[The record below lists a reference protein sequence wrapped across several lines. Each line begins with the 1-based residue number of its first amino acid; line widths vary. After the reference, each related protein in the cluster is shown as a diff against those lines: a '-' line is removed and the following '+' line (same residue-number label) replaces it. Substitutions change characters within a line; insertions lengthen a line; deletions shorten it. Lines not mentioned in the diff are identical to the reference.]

1 MTSVVAKPTASEPT
15 WSQLTAINH
24 EKAFSV
30 LTRLD
35 RGDLLTIMAKL
46 LRHLQP
52 GDLKAAFSGYAH
64 PRELGDVESQP
75 RRTLLEAT
83 REFTESAMRGA
94 FYEAFAVNWRNST
107 QESGGTQE
115 FEARLDLLFD
125 RCIEESTT
133 GDPSEVC
140 ASYEL
145 LFELLRAIEKWDRA
159 IVFWADEGG
168 IWQFHIQ
175 WSRVLP
181 PYFRCLRATA
191 PAECEARAKTAIAAL
206 VDPGDQDLRRLLAE
220 VLEDARA

>member
-1 MTSVVAKPTASEPT
+1 MTFVVAKPTASEPA

-24 EKAFSV
+24 EKAFGV

-35 RGDLLTIMAKL
+35 RGDLLTILAKL
-46 LRHLQP
+46 LRRLQP
-52 GDLKAAFSGYAH
+52 GDLESAFSGYAH
-64 PRELGDVESQP
+64 PHELGDVDPQP

-83 REFTESAMRGA
+83 REFAEAAMRGA
-94 FYEAFAVNWRNST
+94 YYEAFAVNWRNST

-115 FEARLDLLFD
+115 FEARLDLLFG

-145 LFELLRAIEKWDRA
+145 LFELLRAIEKWDRD
-159 IVFWADEGG
+159 ILFWADEGG

-191 PAECEARAKTAIAAL
+191 PAECE
-206 VDPGDQDLRRLLAE
+206 G
-220 VLEDARA
+220 